1 MRPVR
6 RLLLLT
12 VLLAGAAPAVS
23 LPEPTP
29 EELEANR
36 RLVERYR
43 ADPEHYA
50 RLKRDLKAFAAL
62 PPERQNR
69 LRQLDQDL
77 HEENAANLTRLWRVL
92 DRYATWLE
100 HLSPADRQQVENAA
114 DARARL
120 AVIRQLRENEWIKR
134 LPEVKHKEVTSTP
147 PENRAALIAELREAE
162 RHRRQEWQR
171 AISSRDD
178 PPWRRGP
185 WRSQTDLPPEVRTYL
200 TGTLIPLLNPEEK
213 KTLDDAEGL
222 SPQFGQAL
230 LKLAESHPVGL
241 PGQATGPMS
250 FQDLLKP
257 FKQQVRR
264 LPRLDRGSVD
274 AAEGKWPDYA
284 IAVSEMLRK
293 NGMLPQEMGPCHPR
307 HKDFPPATQAFI
319 EKTLLPKLDDQE
331 KQRLHDAEGRWPDY
345 PRLLLELARR
355 HNLQVPGMPL
365 PGPREFWDRLRQEVR
380 AGGVGS

>member
-12 VLLAGAAPAVS
+12 ILLAGAAPAVS

-50 RLKRDLKAFAAL
+50 RLKRELKAFAAL

-100 HLSPADRQQVENAA
+100 HLPPAERQQVENAP

-120 AVIRQLRENEWIKR
+120 AVIRGLREQEWIKR
-134 LPEVKHKEVTSTP
+134 LPEVKSKEVMNTP
-147 PENRAALIAELREAE
+147 REDRAALIAELREAE
-162 RHRRQEWQR
+162 RRRRQEWQR
-171 AISSRDD
+171 ARDD

-185 WRSQTDLPPEVRTYL
+185 WRSQADLPPEVRTYL
-200 TGTLIPLLNPEEK
+200 TGTLIPLLSPEEK
-213 KTLDDAEGL
+213 KTLDDAEGQ

-230 LKLAESHPVGL
+230 LKLAENHPVGL

-257 FKQQVRR
+257 FKQQVRK
-264 LPRLDRGSVD
+264 LRGPDKTRVD
-274 AAEGKWPDYA
+274 TAEGKWPDYA
-284 IAVSEMLRK
+284 IAVSEVLRK
-293 NGMLPQEMGPCHPR
+293 NGVLQQEMGPCHPR
-307 HKDFPPATQAFI
+307 DFPPVVQGFI
-319 EKTLLPKLDDQE
+319 EKTLLPKLDDAE
-331 KQRLHDAEGRWPDY
+331 KERLHNAEGRWPDY
-345 PRLLLELARR
+345 PRLLLELSRR
-355 HNLQVPGMPL
+355 HNLQMPGIPL
-365 PGPREFWDRLRQEVR
+365 PGPREFWDRLRQ
-380 AGGVGS
+380 G

>member
-1 MRPVR
+1 MRPVG

-12 VLLAGAAPAVS
+12 LLLAGAVPAVS

-77 HEENAANLTRLWRVL
+77 HEENTANLTRLWRVL
-92 DRYATWLE
+92 DRYAAWLE
-100 HLSPADRQQVENAA
+100 HLPEAQRKEVENAP

-120 AVIRQLRENEWIKR
+120 EVVRRLREEEWVKR
-134 LPEVKHKEVTSTP
+134 LPEGKYKEVMNTP
-147 PENRAALIAELREAE
+147 PENRPAVVAKLREAE
-162 RHRRQEWQR
+162 RRRRQEWQR
-171 AISSRDD
+171 AVSPRED
-178 PPWRRGP
+178 PPWKRGP
-185 WRSQTDLPPEVRTYL
+185 LRSQADLPPEVRAYL
-200 TGTLIPLLNPEEK
+200 TGTLLPLLTPEEK
-213 KTLDDAEGL
+213 KTLTDAEGQA
-222 SPQFGQAL
+222 PQFGQTL

-241 PGQATGPMS
+241 PGSVIGPMS
-250 FQDLLKP
+250 FQDLPKP
-257 FKQQVRR
+257 FKQQVRKLR
-264 LPRLDRGSVD
+264 PADRKRIED
-274 AAEGKWPDYA
+274 AEGKWPDYA
-284 IAVSEMLRK
+284 IAVSEVLRK

-307 HKDFPPATQAFI
+307 DKDFPPVVQAFI
-319 EKTLLPKLDDQE
+319 EKELLPKLDE
-331 KQRLHDAEGRWPDY
+331 KEKERLRDAEGKWPDY

-355 HNLQVPGMPL
+355 HNLQMPGTPL
-365 PGPREFWDRLRQEVR
+365 PGPREFWERLRQP
-380 AGGVGS
+380 VG